1 MIFIFAALGSYFL
14 GALTIILDKFL
25 LGSKRITSAPV
36 YSFFIALFG
45 IFAVAFI
52 PFVGFSIPSGW
63 QIFLSLLGGALFSYG
78 ILALYFAIQ
87 KSEASRVSPIVGAVI
102 PVATYFLSLIF
113 SSEKLALIQII
124 GVALLIFGGLLIS
137 FDLPLKINKKK
148 FFSGF
153 YFSLSAGLLLALS
166 YFVFKFVYNE
176 QTFFNGFIWTRFGC
190 FLAVMSYFL
199 IPKWRKEICRSLNE
213 FKKPKKKE
221 YQTGGL
227 FIGNKI
233 LGGTSS
239 ILLNVA
245 IAMGSVTLVNS
256 LVSSQ
261 YVFVLALAYFAHK
274 KFPFAFQEKLY
285 FWDWA
290 QKTGAI
296 VLIGVGIVFIFIR

>member
-1 MIFIFAALGSYFL
+1 MIFIFVALGSYFL
-14 GALTIILDKFL
+14 GALTVILDKFL
-25 LGSKRITSAPV
+25 LGSKRISSAPV
-36 YSFFIALFG
+36 YSFYIAIFGLFALF
-45 IFAVAFI
+45 FI
-52 PFVGFSIPSGW
+52 PFVDFLIPNSL
-63 QIFLSLLGGALFSYG
+63 QIFLSLFGGALFSYG

-87 KSEASRVSPIVGAVI
+87 KSEASRVTPIVGATI

-113 SSEKLALIQII
+113 SSEKLVLIEII
-124 GVALLIFGGLLIS
+124 GVSLLILGGLMIS

-148 FFSGF
+148 FFAGF
-153 YFSLSAGLLLALS
+153 YGSLLAGFILALS

-176 QTFFNGFIWTRFGC
+176 QTFFNGFIWTRIGC
-190 FLAVMSYFL
+190 FFAVVSYFL
-199 IPKWRKEICRSLNE
+199 VPKWRKEIFKSLRE

-233 LGGTSS
+233 LGGISS
-239 ILLNVA
+239 ILLNAA

-261 YVFVLALAYFAHK
+261 YVFVLFLAYFAHK
-274 KFPFAFQEKLY
+274 KFPFVFEEKLY

-290 QKTGAI
+290 QKIGAI
-296 VLIGVGIVFIFIR
+296 VLIGIGIIFMFK